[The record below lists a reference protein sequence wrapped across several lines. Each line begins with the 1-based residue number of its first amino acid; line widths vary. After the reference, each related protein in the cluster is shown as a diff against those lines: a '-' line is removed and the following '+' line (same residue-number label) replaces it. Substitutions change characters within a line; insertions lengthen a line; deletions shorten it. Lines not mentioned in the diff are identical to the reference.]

1 MSDPVRNHHLH
12 IIRYALILTVA
23 WTAIV
28 GGAFAWS
35 VIQAKDVAQNAAY
48 IQAGMVLDRDIL
60 YRRWNAGRG
69 GIYIQVSDQIPPN
82 PYLANVSERD
92 ITTPSGRLLTLVN
105 PAYMTRQVNETLE
118 SPHGEESHIT
128 SLNPLRPQNAADP
141 WETEALTAIEQG
153 AQEQSVMVDDGEHIH
168 YRLMRPLI
176 TEESCLKCHAVQGYK
191 VGDIRGGISVT
202 VPAEELLQHT
212 DESIKKAGMTYSL
225 IWLTGI
231 GGIVF
236 GTVRLR
242 RSDLERGAAEKKTL
256 QRNRDLSALHEIAA
270 AISSEID
277 LLKLLEHAIDTV
289 TGLAIFQ
296 IENRGGIFILEG
308 DRLRLMV
315 SKGHDGEF
323 QAMHEDLRV
332 GECLCGLAAQNGEII
347 ISRDSTDDIRHT
359 IFYPEM
365 KPHGHVVVPCKV
377 GDRVLGVL
385 YLYTPPEVEISKD
398 ELQLLESIGN
408 QLGTAIEKSEL
419 YEEARALSLHDPL
432 TGLAN
437 RNMMNIELDKCF
449 AMAKRYST
457 PFSLVMIDLDYFKRF
472 NDTHG
477 HLAGDALLVGFSGII
492 DAEVRET
499 DVAVRYGGEEF
510 LLILN
515 DTGLERALEVAERI
529 RIKTE
534 RKDFAEAGEP
544 PLNMT
549 ISLGVASFDESVAN
563 VDELI
568 SRVDS
573 ALYKAKETGRNRVE
587 IWKS

>member
-1 MSDPVRNHHLH
+1 MSDPVGNHHLH
-12 IIRYALILTVA
+12 ITRYALILAIA

-28 GGAFAWS
+28 GAAFAWS
-35 VIQAKDVAQNAAY
+35 IIQVKDVAQNAAY

-69 GIYIQVSDQIPPN
+69 GIYIQVSDQTPPN

-141 WETEALTAIEQG
+141 WETEALTAIAQG
-153 AQEQSVMVDDGEHIH
+153 AQEQSVLVDDGEHIH

-176 TEESCLKCHAVQGYK
+176 TEEPCLKCHAVQGYK

-202 VPAEELLQHT
+202 VPAEALLRDA
-212 DESIKKAGMTYSL
+212 DESNQKAGMRYSL

-256 QRNRDLSALHEIAA
+256 QRNRDLSALYEIAA
-270 AISSEID
+270 AVSSEID
-277 LLKLLEHAIDTV
+277 LHELLERAVDTV
-289 TGLAIFQ
+289 TGLGIFKT
-296 IENRGGIFILEG
+296 EKHGGIFILEG
-308 DRLRLMV
+308 DRLRLMAY
-315 SKGHDGEF
+315 KGHDEEF
-323 QAMHEDLRV
+323 LAKHEDIHV
-332 GECLCGLAAQNGEII
+332 GECLCGLAAQNGEIV
-347 ISRDSTDDIRHT
+347 ISRDSSDDIRHT
-359 IFYPEM
+359 ISYPGI
-365 KPHGHVVVPCKV
+365 KPHGQVVVPCKV
-377 GDRVLGVL
+377 ADRVLGVL
-385 YLYTPPEVEISKD
+385 YLYAPVDVEISKG
-398 ELQLLESIGN
+398 ELELLGSIGN
-408 QLGTAIEKSEL
+408 QLGTAIEKAEL
-419 YEEARALSLHDPL
+419 YEETKALSLHDPL

-437 RNMMNIELDKCF
+437 RNMMNIELEKCI

-457 PFSLVMIDLDYFKRF
+457 PFTLVMIDLDYFKRF

-510 LLILN
+510 LLMLN
-515 DTGLERALEVAERI
+515 DTGLERAIEVAERI
-529 RIKTE
+529 RMETE
-534 RKDFAEAGEP
+534 RKDFAEVGEAAT
-544 PLNMT
+544 NIT
-549 ISLGVASFDESVAN
+549 ISLGVASFDESVAS

-568 SRVDS
+568 SRVDN
-573 ALYKAKETGRNRVE
+573 ALYKAKKNGRNMVE
-587 IWKS
+587 IWHS